1 LVADEAETLVVG
13 KLRISAKWAIRR
25 TVRIERLTI
34 TKAPAENPSAPALS
48 LARRLLG
55 AQVRRADVGGA
66 WRLSPVRIRQAREGV
81 DLALFE
87 NDIRIVLPESS
98 VASSA
103 PSSGAPDK

>member
-1 LVADEAETLVVG
+1 
-13 KLRISAKWAIRR
+13 
-25 TVRIERLTI
+25 
-34 TKAPAENPSAPALS
+34 
-48 LARRLLG
+48 LG